1 MKKENLL
8 ANLLL
13 TVVMLI
19 GLAMIG
25 FGIFSTIDRNKKM
38 AEYETVRGNIVDCL
52 EHRGENGTTYAAV
65 YAYKVEGEEYTIQ
78 DAVSTSKVP
87 RIGERVQ
94 VMYDPAAPENA
105 FVKGAVTSA
114 FVLFILG
121 GMFFCVPFIILLVN
135 SNILSGKW
143 KEAVQGFFIGALFAG
158 LGYGLCF
165 GLKMEISPATIF
177 LFLFG
182 SLGVYFMAYSI
193 YFVIKPD
200 KSKSD
205 SQNNG

>member
-13 TVVMLI
+13 TVTMLI
-19 GLAMIG
+19 GLAMVGI
-25 FGIFSTIDRNKKM
+25 GIFSTIDRNKKM

-105 FVKGAVTSA
+105 FVKGAVTTG
-114 FVLFILG
+114 FVLILIG
-121 GMFFCVPFIILLVN
+121 GMFFCVPFLMLVAN

-143 KEAVQGFFIGALFAG
+143 KEGVQGLFMGVLFAG

-165 GLKMEISPATIF
+165 GLKLGLSPAAIF

-182 SLGVYFMAYSI
+182 SLGVYGIAYSI
-193 YFVIKPD
+193 YVMIAPAKN
-200 KSKSD
+200 KSD
-205 SQNNG
+205 SENN